1 MFVDRNGVVFAFRSD
16 IPDWMT
22 APRADGRTWLD
33 DFADECRLYMEK
45 CGPRKLDDIIANSR
59 GDHWFM
65 VVGVDRQNKKVC
77 RTKYTLESI
86 YDIQVPL

>member
-1 MFVDRNGVVFAFRSD
+1 MFVDRNGIVFAFRSD

-45 CGPRKLDDIIANSR
+45 CGPRKLDDIIANTR

-65 VVGVDRQNKKVC
+65 VVGIDRQNKKVR
-77 RTKYTLESI
+77 RTQYGLNSI
-86 YDIQVPL
+86 PNIQVRR